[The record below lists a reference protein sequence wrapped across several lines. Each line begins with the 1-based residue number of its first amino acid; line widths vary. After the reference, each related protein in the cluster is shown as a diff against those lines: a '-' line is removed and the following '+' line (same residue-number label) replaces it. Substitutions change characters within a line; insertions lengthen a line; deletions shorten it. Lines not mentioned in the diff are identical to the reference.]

1 MVTLT
6 RLIVSPHYRRQTFLV
21 KPFKGFCK
29 KLSRAREIKMQ
40 EEYIS
45 KLSEFP
51 SVERVAQ
58 VKDVV
63 DAVELKLRGGM
74 LLMAL

>member
-1 MVTLT
+1 
-6 RLIVSPHYRRQTFLV
+6 
-21 KPFKGFCK
+21 
-29 KLSRAREIKMQ
+29 MQ

-74 LLMAL
+74 LLMALWMEGYKRGMLSK